1 MTISNIIKK
10 NQPVSASRWHQK
22 ICLTSQRGWS
32 ESPTSRWGVNRSNSG
47 SSSWGSIA
55 APTSTSWG
63 SHTAPTVSPDSSG
76 WPQSS
81 GWTRKGQEEEE
92 EEKESSS
99 WGSIAAPTSTSWGSP
114 TAPTV
119 SPDSSGWPKSSGWT
133 TKGQEEEEEEKEED
147 GSPSTIT
154 PTKSDILTSL
164 EVEKLKAVIAE
175 KEREIKRLTMKQ
187 SMSRDEATKV
197 RNFSNVCVLF
207 V

>member
-63 SHTAPTVSPDSSG
+63 SH
-76 WPQSS
+76 
-81 GWTRKGQEEEE
+81 
-92 EEKESSS
+92 
-99 WGSIAAPTSTSWGSP
+99 